1 MRRMRTS
8 VKRWGNSAAVR
19 IPASV
24 MEAADIHLEDVVD
37 ISEKEGE
44 IILKPVRS
52 KGFDL
57 DDLVDGINP
66 GNLHEPIDF
75 GPPQGKELSNT
86 EGRTPSGRRRTPN
99 AERQR

>member
-1 MRRMRTS
+1 MRTI
-8 VKRWGNSAAVR
+8 VKKWGNSAAVR

-24 MEAADIHLEDVVD
+24 MEAADIRLEDVVD

-44 IILKPVRS
+44 IVVKRVRS

-57 DDLVDGINP
+57 DDLVDGITSR
-66 GNLHEPIDF
+66 NLHVPIDF
-75 GPPQGKELSNT
+75 GPPQGKEFSNT
-86 EGRTPSGRRRTPN
+86 EGRTPSGKRRTPN